1 MNRRPEAEA
10 IPQDT
15 LAGIGLMS
23 AAMLIVPVMDIIAK
37 YLSASLP
44 PLEVTFGRFLFQML
58 LCIAGAVVLGK
69 VQDLRS
75 RHFGIN
81 LLRGLLLTAA
91 VLCFFWAVK
100 YLPVATAI
108 AIFFVEPL
116 ILTVLAAIILK
127 EPFGLHRTGAI
138 IVGLIGAMLI
148 LRPSFADAG
157 LASLLPLGTAL
168 FFASYLILNRIY
180 AGTDSLM
187 AIQFTTG
194 LAGTVALG
202 AALLIGTMFGIE
214 AISFV
219 TPSLAETGL
228 LLAIGAISLVGHG
241 LVVLAFARAEAST
254 LAPLNYLEIVSATLL
269 GFLVFG
275 DFPDALTWA
284 GIALIVASG
293 LYIAHRE
300 RVRHPAE
307 PTHKTPR
314 NQA

>member
-37 YLSASLP
+37 YLSVSLP

-58 LCIAGAVVLGK
+58 LCVAGALVFGK
-69 VQDLRS
+69 LQDLKS

-81 LLRGLLLTAA
+81 ILRGLFLTAA

-138 IVGLIGAMLI
+138 FIGLIGAMFI

-157 LASLLPLGTAL
+157 LASLLPLGTAF

-202 AALLIGTMFGIE
+202 AALLIGTMLGIE

-275 DFPDALTWA
+275 DFPDALTWT

-300 RVRHPAE
+300 RLRPGQE
-307 PTHKTPR
+307 SPPKTPR
-314 NQA
+314 NQV